1 MSAATSAFAGFS
13 TGRGTKVTVSAA
25 SLAKASSVLG
35 GDDSVSDSSVSAK
48 AQAAKA
54 ATTAA
59 TPAATPAFAGF
70 STGRG
75 KKVTVS
81 AASLAEASSVLGGDS
96 SRAIAEPAKAATPA
110 ATPAFA
116 GFSTGRGKKVAV
128 SAASVAKAAKMIYP
142 ELDRGRWDSY

>member
-1 MSAATSAFAGFS
+1 M
-13 TGRGTKVTVSAA
+13 
-25 SLAKASSVLG
+25 
-35 GDDSVSDSSVSAK
+35 
-48 AQAAKA
+48 
-54 ATTAA
+54 
-59 TPAATPAFAGF
+59 
-70 STGRG
+70 
-75 KKVTVS
+75 
-81 AASLAEASSVLGGDS
+81 LGGDS